1 MFWKTNDKKFEQ
13 IFKDHI
19 TNTVQAAHELVR
31 LFDNLKNKEATVRRI
46 IELEHKGDELVKE
59 AHELLDDTFITRL
72 DKADIIMLLDKLDC
86 VTDFIRATA
95 TRVAIY
101 NLIKERKEAKHF
113 ARMVCK
119 MTEMLQE
126 IFGGISCIPL
136 ALAKKQSIA
145 LKDLEEEADRLLY
158 YALRQLFLTEKDWKS
173 VIAWRD
179 VFENLERITDY
190 CEDVINI
197 INSVARKEAR

>member
-31 LFDNLKNKEATVRRI
+31 LFGNLQGKDVAVRRI
-46 IELEHKGDELVKE
+46 VELEHKGDELAKE
-59 AHELLDDTFITRL
+59 AHELLDGTFITRL
-72 DKADIIMLLDKLDC
+72 DKSDIIMLLDKLDYI
-86 VTDFIRATA
+86 VDFIKSAA
-95 TRVAIY
+95 VRVAIY
-101 NLIKERKEAKHF
+101 DLTEEKKEAVKF
-113 ARMVCK
+113 SRTVLK
-119 MTEMLQE
+119 MAEMLQE
-126 IFGGISCIPL
+126 VFCEISRIPL
-136 ALAKKQSIA
+136 VAAKKQAVA

-158 YALRQLFLTEKDWKS
+158 YSLRQLFLAEKDWKKA
-173 VIAWRD
+173 VAWQD
-179 VFENLERITDY
+179 VFENLERITDQ